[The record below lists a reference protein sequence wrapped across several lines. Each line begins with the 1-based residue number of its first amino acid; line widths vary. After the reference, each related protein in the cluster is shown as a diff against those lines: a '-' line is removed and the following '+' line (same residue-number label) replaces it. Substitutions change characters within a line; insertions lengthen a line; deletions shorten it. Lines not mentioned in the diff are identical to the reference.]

1 MAPAEPVSLRDCLA
15 ASARSSK
22 PTFWG
27 AGESAA
33 YFDLLRGSSL
43 GGRLAELAG
52 RSVLVATGSQLT
64 TALTLIEL
72 DGIARRI
79 TLCPTDLS
87 AEHFPAVAAGA
98 DADGIVYDG
107 GSVERAALN
116 LPARVICSG
125 TITPSDLAPVD
136 RI

>member
-1 MAPAEPVSLRDCLA
+1 M
-15 ASARSSK
+15 
-22 PTFWG
+22 
-27 AGESAA
+27 
-33 YFDLLRGSSL
+33 
-43 GGRLAELAG
+43 
-52 RSVLVATGSQLT
+52 LVATGSQLT
-64 TALTLIEL
+64 TALALIEL

-98 DADGIVYDG
+98 DADAIVYDG

-136 RI
+136 RIQTEWLLLTSGTTGVPKIVMHSLAGLTGRDQARSSCGTARRMGHLL

>member
-1 MAPAEPVSLRDCLA
+1 MAPAEPTSLRDCLA

-27 AGESAA
+27 AGESAC

-64 TALTLIEL
+64 TALALIEL
-72 DGIARRI
+72 DGVARRI

-87 AEHFPAVAAGA
+87 AEHFPSVAAAA
-98 DADGIVYDG
+98 DADAIVYDN
-107 GSVERAALN
+107 GSVERAALDV
-116 LPARVICSG
+116 PRASSVR
-125 TITPSDLAPVD
+125 
-136 RI
+136 RR